1 MYAASLHQKARQKE
15 LDAVASRLANMEDSI
30 SHMDPKTPV
39 LDAGLYE
46 RLVSMEGLFAALS
59 DSSQCGSEPKAD
71 VHSSAARDEPE
82 WLFSVPHRLQTIE
95 NSMASLAT
103 SS

>member
-39 LDAGLYE
+39 GCGIVRE
-46 RLVSMEGLFAALS
+46 VALH
-59 DSSQCGSEPKAD
+59 GGI
-71 VHSSAARDEPE
+71 ARRVVR
-82 WLFSVPHRLQTIE
+82 FVPGHG
-95 NSMASLAT
+95 
-103 SS
+103 